1 MAMDVYSIVNDKIIG
16 LLETGTVP
24 WHKPWNAAANIPRN
38 FVTKRPYRG
47 VNTFLLGCSS
57 FSSPYWL
64 TFKQA
69 LDKGGSVRKGEKSSL
84 VIFWKFLDSNKSNDT
99 SSETSIGGK
108 IPMLRYFN
116 VFNFEQCD
124 GLIAPVE
131 DETYNDFDPITE
143 AEAIIAGMPLCP
155 EIKYGGNRA
164 CYSPMLDYIKMP
176 NRHTFDTIEE
186 FYSTTFHEL
195 THSTG
200 HSDRVGRKSVQEPS
214 FFGSHEYSKEELV
227 AEMGAAFLCGHAG
240 IVNTTL
246 DNSAAYINGWLSK
259 LKHDK
264 TLLVS
269 AAAQAQRAADYIL
282 NVKFDNE
289 AEA

>member
-38 FVTKRPYRG
+38 FVTKRAYRG

-84 VIFWKFLDSNKSNDT
+84 VIFWKFLDSNKSDDT

-164 CYSPMLDYIKMP
+164 FYSPMLDYIQMP
-176 NRHTFDTIEE
+176 NRHTFDTIEK
-186 FYSTTFHEL
+186 FYSTIYHEL
-195 THSTG
+195 THA
-200 HSDRVGRKSVQEPS
+200 VGSFKRLARKGVTESS
-214 FFGSHEYSKEELV
+214 YFGSHEYSKEELV

-240 IVNTTL
+240 IVNTTM
-246 DNSAAYINGWLSK
+246 DNSAAYIDGWLSK

-282 NVKFDNE
+282 NVKFDTE